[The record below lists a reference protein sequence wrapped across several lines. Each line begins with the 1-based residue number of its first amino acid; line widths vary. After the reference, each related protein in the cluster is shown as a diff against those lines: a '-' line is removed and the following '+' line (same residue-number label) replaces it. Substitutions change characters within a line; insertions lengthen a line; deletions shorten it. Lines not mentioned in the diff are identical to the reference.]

1 MCLKSQLID
10 QKEEDKKRYM
20 SDINSLAEDFRNSHA
35 EKLILELTSTINSDK
50 KQIENLKLTLKSK
63 KQQLESLKKNKAK
76 REDISKKLLKE
87 KKHKLAKL
95 QKKLEMIK
103 CVPVRRSLNRKSHR
117 LLPTSTG
124 KFILSKQLYRNQKAT
139 SGCFIK
145 IS

>member
-1 MCLKSQLID
+1 MKSQLID

-50 KQIENLKLTLKSK
+50 KEIEHLKVTLKSK
-63 KQQLESLKKNKAK
+63 KQQLEFLKKNKVK

-87 KKHKLAKL
+87 KQQKLAKL

-103 CVPVRRSLNRKSHR
+103 
-117 LLPTSTG
+117 
-124 KFILSKQLYRNQKAT
+124 
-139 SGCFIK
+139 
-145 IS
+145 

>member
-1 MCLKSQLID
+1 MKSQLID

-50 KQIENLKLTLKSK
+50 KEIEHLKVTLKSK
-63 KQQLESLKKNKAK
+63 KLLLESLKKNNAK

-87 KKHKLAKL
+87 KQQKLVKL

-124 KFILSKQLYRNQKAT
+124 KFIPSKYL
-139 SGCFIK
+139 
-145 IS
+145 

>member
-20 SDINSLAEDFRNSHA
+20 SDINSLAEDFRKSHA

-50 KQIENLKLTLKSK
+50 KEIEHLKLTLKSK
-63 KQQLESLKKNKAK
+63 KKQLESLKKNKAK

-87 KKHKLAKL
+87 KQQKLAKL

-103 CVPVRRSLNRKSHR
+103 CVSVRRSLTRKSHR
-117 LLPTSTG
+117 LLPSSTG
-124 KFILSKQLYRNQKAT
+124 KFIPSKQLYRNQEAT
-139 SGCFIK
+139 S
-145 IS
+145 